1 MCLAHDKCSIN
12 ATIITNWQ
20 MPLGF
25 IGQNFCEKSRENGLS
40 CYTETSGTKA
50 APQEEEEGP
59 ACGDEAAGP
68 GGG

>member
-1 MCLAHDKCSIN
+1 
-12 ATIITNWQ
+12 

-59 ACGDEAAGP
+59 ACGDEAAGA